1 MGGAP
6 PPFWHIKNLYFYLW
20 YEIETLQVVRLRLS
34 RLAQKNFRDHVV
46 YSTPEGDDNDV
57 IGKRHL

>member
-1 MGGAP
+1 MRG
-6 PPFWHIKNLYFYLW
+6 
-20 YEIETLQVVRLRLS
+20 YESKFVLLLMIWNWNFTGSKIRLS